1 MKYNIVSFAVL
12 ALLSQS
18 SRVQAG
24 KKSMIALATE
34 DDQIASGSSEW
45 NDIGYIQ
52 QSSSSSRDQGDEDV
66 SDDQNVGIGS
76 LNKQKIKMKVSEE
89 KAEKASEI
97 RDEINERE
105 SSDQNK

>member
-1 MKYNIVSFAVL
+1 MKYNIVSLAVL

-52 QSSSSSRDQGDEDV
+52 QSAKGDNVEQDPA
-66 SDDQNVGIGS
+66 DD
-76 LNKQKIKMKVSEE
+76 
-89 KAEKASEI
+89 
-97 RDEINERE
+97 
-105 SSDQNK
+105 

>member
-1 MKYNIVSFAVL
+1 M

-24 KKSMIALATE
+24 KKSMVALATE
-34 DDQIASGSSEW
+34 DDQIAAGASEW

-52 QSSSSSRDQGDEDV
+52 QSAKNDKEGEEPE
-66 SDDQNVGIGS
+66 DDQDLGIAS
-76 LNKQKIKMKVSEE
+76 LNKQKNKMKVSEE
-89 KAEKASEI
+89 KAEKAAEI
-97 RDEINERE
+97 REEINERE